1 MWGEYMGKGDD
12 FEKVVENICLL
23 LSKKERINA
32 KIQTKVKMVGD
43 DGATHEIDVLYS
55 FEHFGVYYQVAIE
68 CKNWKNP
75 INISELR
82 NFDYKLNHIGGINGI
97 FISAE
102 SEFQNGA
109 RKVAEYNGIKLV
121 KYENFDIFAIS
132 EYIKYLKPDF
142 ETVGDPFWML
152 MNTDGKTPV
161 EQNSVTPNKILLF
174 SSKKLAE
181 DYKLNN
187 FKEKC
192 NIIVVGVSQE
202 HLKEIQQ
209 FNAHNNIHVCLTDFT
224 KQSIELNQW
233 DIDLYIR
240 ED

>member
-1 MWGEYMGKGDD
+1 MGKGDD
-12 FEKVVENICLL
+12 FEKVVENIYLL

-55 FEHFGVYYQVAIE
+55 FEHFGIFYKVGIE
-68 CKNWKNP
+68 CKNWRKP
-75 INISELR
+75 INVSELR
-82 NFDYKLNHIGGINGI
+82 NFDYKLKHIGGINGV

-109 RKVAEYNGIKLV
+109 FKVSEYNGIKLI
-121 KYENFDIFAIS
+121 KYDDFDTFAMF
-132 EYIKYLKPDF
+132 EYTKYLKPDF
-142 ETVGDPFWML
+142 NTIGDPFWML
-152 MNTDGKTPV
+152 MDTDGKTPI
-161 EQNSVTPNKILLF
+161 EQNSIASNKILLF

-187 FKEKC
+187 FKKEF
-192 NIIVVGVSQE
+192 NIIVVGVSQG

-209 FNAHNNIHVCLTDFT
+209 FNVHNNIHVCLTDFT
-224 KQSIELNQW
+224 KQSVELNRW

>member
-1 MWGEYMGKGDD
+1 MGKGDD
-12 FEKVVENICLL
+12 FEKVIEEIYLR
-23 LSKKERINA
+23 LSIKERINA
-32 KIQTKVKMVGD
+32 KVQRKVAMTGD
-43 DGATHEIDVLYS
+43 DGATHEIDILYS

-75 INISELR
+75 INVGELR

-102 SEFQNGA
+102 SEFQDGA
-109 RKVAEYNGIKLV
+109 CKVAEYNGIKLI
-121 KYENFDIFAIS
+121 KFKDFDVFAM
-132 EYIKYLKPDF
+132 YKNIKYLKPDF
-142 ETVGDPFWML
+142 DVVGDPFWML
-152 MNTDGKTPV
+152 MDTDGETPIA
-161 EQNSVTPNKILLF
+161 QNCIISNTILLF
-174 SSKKLAE
+174 SSKKIAE
-181 DYKLNN
+181 AYKLEN
-187 FKEKC
+187 FENKC

-202 HLKEIQQ
+202 HLKEIQH

-224 KQSIELNQW
+224 QQSVELNKW

>member
-1 MWGEYMGKGDD
+1 MGKGDD
-12 FEKVVENICLL
+12 FEKVVENIYLL

-32 KIQTKVKMVGD
+32 EIQTKVKMVGD

-55 FEHFGVYYQVAIE
+55 FEHFGIFYQVGIE

-75 INISELR
+75 INIGELR

-109 RKVAEYNGIKLV
+109 CKVSEYNGIKLI
-121 KYENFDIFAIS
+121 KYDDFDTFAMS
-132 EYIKYLKPDF
+132 EYTKYLKPDF
-142 ETVGDPFWML
+142 NTIGDPFWML
-152 MNTDGKTPV
+152 MDTDGKTPI
-161 EQNSVTPNKILLF
+161 EQNSIASNKIFLF

-187 FKEKC
+187 FKKEF
-192 NIIVVGVSQE
+192 NIIVVGVSQG

-209 FNAHNNIHVCLTDFT
+209 FNVHNNIHVCLTDFT
-224 KQSIELNQW
+224 KQSIELNRW

>member
-1 MWGEYMGKGDD
+1 MGKGDD
-12 FEKVVENICLL
+12 FEKVVENIYLL
-23 LSKKERINA
+23 LSYKERINA

-55 FEHFGVYYQVAIE
+55 FEHFGVSYQVAIE

-75 INISELR
+75 INIGELR

-102 SEFQNGA
+102 SEFQEGA
-109 RKVAEYNGIKLV
+109 RKVSEYNGIKLV
-121 KYENFDIFAIS
+121 KYEDFDVFAKS
-132 EYIKYLKPDF
+132 EYTKYLIPDF

-152 MNTDGKTPV
+152 MDTDGQTSIK
-161 EQNSVTPNKILLF
+161 QNSVIPNAILLF

-181 DYKLNN
+181 EYKLNN
-187 FKEKC
+187 FNKEC

-209 FNAHNNIHVCLTDFT
+209 FKVYDNIHVCLTDFT
-224 KQSIELNQW
+224 KKRVELSQW

-240 ED
+240 GD

>member
-1 MWGEYMGKGDD
+1 MGKGDD
-12 FEKVVENICLL
+12 FEKVVENIYLL
-23 LSKKERINA
+23 LSKKERINT
-32 KIQTKVKMVGD
+32 KIQTKVKMAGD

-68 CKNWKNP
+68 CKNWKNR
-75 INISELR
+75 INIGELR

-97 FISAE
+97 FISKE
-102 SEFQNGA
+102 SEFQDGA
-109 RKVAEYNGIKLV
+109 RKVADYNGIKLV
-121 KYENFDIFAIS
+121 KYENFDVFAMS
-132 EYIKYLKPDF
+132 EYTKYLKPDF
-142 ETVGDPFWML
+142 ETVGDPFWMI
-152 MNTDGKTPV
+152 MNADGKTSI
-161 EQNSVTPNKILLF
+161 EQNSIIPNTILLF

-181 DYKLNN
+181 DYKIKNC
-187 FKEKC
+187 KKKC

-209 FNAHNNIHVCLTDFT
+209 FKVHDNIHVCLTDFI
-224 KQSIELNQW
+224 KKRVELSQW

>member
-1 MWGEYMGKGDD
+1 MRKGDD

-32 KIQTKVKMVGD
+32 EIQTKVKMVGD

-55 FEHFGVYYQVAIE
+55 FEHFGIFYQVGIE
-68 CKNWKNP
+68 CKNWKNS
-75 INISELR
+75 INVSELR
-82 NFDYKLNHIGGINGI
+82 NFDYKLKHIGGINGV

-109 RKVAEYNGIKLV
+109 CKVSEYNGIKLI
-121 KYENFDIFAIS
+121 KYDEFDTFAMS
-132 EYIKYLKPDF
+132 EYTRYLKPDF
-142 ETVGDPFWML
+142 NTIGDPFWML
-152 MNTDGKTPV
+152 MNTDGKTPI
-161 EQNSVTPNKILLF
+161 EKNSVLSNKILLF

-181 DYKLNN
+181 DYKYKN
-187 FKEKC
+187 FEQEC

-202 HLKEIQQ
+202 HLKEIK
-209 FNAHNNIHVCLTDFT
+209 NINEYNEIPVYLIDFT
-224 KQSIELNQW
+224 LEMAELSQW
-233 DIDLYIR
+233 DIDVYIR

>member
-1 MWGEYMGKGDD
+1 MRKGDD

-32 KIQTKVKMVGD
+32 EIQTKVKMVGD

-55 FEHFGVYYQVAIE
+55 FEHFGIFYQVGIE
-68 CKNWKNP
+68 CKNWKNS
-75 INISELR
+75 INVSELR
-82 NFDYKLNHIGGINGI
+82 NFDYKLKHIGGINGV

-109 RKVAEYNGIKLV
+109 CKVSEYNGIKLI
-121 KYENFDIFAIS
+121 KYDEFDTFAMS
-132 EYIKYLKPDF
+132 EYTRYLKPDF
-142 ETVGDPFWML
+142 NTIGDPFWML
-152 MNTDGKTPV
+152 MNTDGKTPI
-161 EQNSVTPNKILLF
+161 EKNSVLSNKILLF

-181 DYKLNN
+181 DYKYKN
-187 FKEKC
+187 FEQEC

-202 HLKEIQQ
+202 HLKEIK
-209 FNAHNNIHVCLTDFT
+209 NINEYNEIPVYLIDFT
-224 KQSIELNQW
+224 LEMAELSQW
-233 DIDLYIR
+233 DIGLYIR

>member
-1 MWGEYMGKGDD
+1 MGKGDD
-12 FEKVVENICLL
+12 FEKVVEGICKQ
-23 LSKKERINA
+23 LSMKERINA
-32 KIQTKVKMVGD
+32 KVQMKVQMPGD

-68 CKNWKNP
+68 CKNWKKS
-75 INISELR
+75 IKIIELR

-102 SEFQNGA
+102 SEFQDGA

-121 KYENFDIFAIS
+121 KYENFDVFAKS
-132 EYIKYLKPDF
+132 EYTKYLKPDF

-152 MNTDGKTPV
+152 MNTDGKTPI

-187 FKEKC
+187 FKEEC
-192 NIIVVGVSQE
+192 NIIVGVSQE

-209 FNAHNNIHVCLTDFT
+209 FNEHNNIHVCLTDFT
-224 KQSIELNQW
+224 KQSIEVNQW
-233 DIDLYIR
+233 DIGLYIR

>member
-1 MWGEYMGKGDD
+1 MRKGDD
-12 FEKVVENICLL
+12 FEKVVENIYLL

-32 KIQTKVKMVGD
+32 EIQTKVKMVGD

-55 FEHFGVYYQVAIE
+55 FEHFGIFYQVGIE
-68 CKNWKNP
+68 CKNWKNS
-75 INISELR
+75 INVSELR
-82 NFDYKLNHIGGINGI
+82 NFDYKLKHIGGINGV

-109 RKVAEYNGIKLV
+109 CKVSEYNGIKLI
-121 KYENFDIFAIS
+121 KYDEFDTFAMS
-132 EYIKYLKPDF
+132 EYTRYLKPDF
-142 ETVGDPFWML
+142 NTIGDSFWML
-152 MNTDGKTPV
+152 MNTDGKTPI
-161 EQNSVTPNKILLF
+161 EKNSVLSNKILLF

-181 DYKLNN
+181 DYKYKN
-187 FKEKC
+187 FEQEC

-202 HLKEIQQ
+202 HLKEIK
-209 FNAHNNIHVCLTDFT
+209 NINEYDEIPVYLIDFT
-224 KQSIELNQW
+224 LEMAELSQW

>member
-1 MWGEYMGKGDD
+1 MRKGDD

-32 KIQTKVKMVGD
+32 EIQTKVKMVGD

-55 FEHFGVYYQVAIE
+55 FEHFGIFYQVGIE
-68 CKNWKNP
+68 CKNWKNS
-75 INISELR
+75 INVSELR
-82 NFDYKLNHIGGINGI
+82 NFDYKLKHIGGINGV

-109 RKVAEYNGIKLV
+109 CKVSEYNGIKLI
-121 KYENFDIFAIS
+121 KYDEFDTFAMS
-132 EYIKYLKPDF
+132 EYTRYLKPDF
-142 ETVGDPFWML
+142 NTIGDPFCML
-152 MNTDGKTPV
+152 MNTDGKTPI
-161 EQNSVTPNKILLF
+161 EKNSVLSNKILLF

-181 DYKLNN
+181 DYKYKN
-187 FKEKC
+187 FEQEC

-202 HLKEIQQ
+202 HLKEIK
-209 FNAHNNIHVCLTDFT
+209 NINEYDEIPVYLIDFT
-224 KQSIELNQW
+224 LEMAELGQW

-240 ED
+240 EN

>member
-1 MWGEYMGKGDD
+1 MGKGDD
-12 FEKVVENICLL
+12 FEKVVENIYLL

-32 KIQTKVKMVGD
+32 EIQTKVKMVGD

-55 FEHFGVYYQVAIE
+55 FEHFGIFYQVGIE
-68 CKNWKNP
+68 CKNWKNS
-75 INISELR
+75 INVSELR
-82 NFDYKLNHIGGINGI
+82 NFDYKLKHIGGINGV

-109 RKVAEYNGIKLV
+109 CKVSEYNGIKLI
-121 KYENFDIFAIS
+121 KYDDFDTFAMS
-132 EYIKYLKPDF
+132 EYTKYLKPDF
-142 ETVGDPFWML
+142 NTIGDPFWML
-152 MNTDGKTPV
+152 MNTDGKTPI
-161 EQNSVTPNKILLF
+161 EKNSVLSNKILLF

-181 DYKLNN
+181 DYKYKN
-187 FKEKC
+187 FEQEC
-192 NIIVVGVSQE
+192 NIIVVGVSQG

-209 FNAHNNIHVCLTDFT
+209 FNVHNNIHVCLTDFT
-224 KQSIELNQW
+224 KQSVELNRW

>member
-1 MWGEYMGKGDD
+1 MRKGDD

-32 KIQTKVKMVGD
+32 EIQTKVKMVGD

-55 FEHFGVYYQVAIE
+55 FEHFGIFYQVGIE
-68 CKNWKNP
+68 CKNWKNS
-75 INISELR
+75 INVSELR
-82 NFDYKLNHIGGINGI
+82 NFDYKLKHIGGINGV

-109 RKVAEYNGIKLV
+109 CKVSEYNGIKLI
-121 KYENFDIFAIS
+121 KYDEFDTFAMS
-132 EYIKYLKPDF
+132 EYTRYLKPDF
-142 ETVGDPFWML
+142 NTIGDPFWML
-152 MNTDGKTPV
+152 MNTDGKTPI
-161 EQNSVTPNKILLF
+161 EKNSVLSNKILLF

-181 DYKLNN
+181 DYKYKN
-187 FKEKC
+187 FEQEC

-202 HLKEIQQ
+202 HLKEIK
-209 FNAHNNIHVCLTDFT
+209 NINEYNEIPVYLIDFT
-224 KQSIELNQW
+224 LEMAELGQW

-240 ED
+240 EN

>member
-1 MWGEYMGKGDD
+1 MGKGDD
-12 FEKVVENICLL
+12 FEKVVEDICKH
-23 LSKKERINA
+23 LSMKERINA
-32 KIQTKVKMVGD
+32 KVQMKVQMPGD

-68 CKNWKNP
+68 CKNWKNR
-75 INISELR
+75 INIGELR

-102 SEFQNGA
+102 SEFQEGA
-109 RKVAEYNGIKLV
+109 CKVSEYNGIKLV
-121 KYENFDIFAIS
+121 KYEDFEVFAKS
-132 EYIKYLKPDF
+132 EYTKYLKPDF

-152 MNTDGKTPV
+152 MDADGKTSKG
-161 EQNSVTPNKILLF
+161 QNSVISNTILLF

-181 DYKLNN
+181 EYKLNN
-187 FKEKC
+187 FNKEC

-209 FNAHNNIHVCLTDFT
+209 FKVHDNIHVCLTDFT
-224 KQSIELNQW
+224 KKRVELSQW

-240 ED
+240 GD

>member
-1 MWGEYMGKGDD
+1 MGKGDD
-12 FEKVVENICLL
+12 FEKVVENIYLL

-32 KIQTKVKMVGD
+32 KIQAKVKMVGD
-43 DGATHEIDVLYS
+43 DGATHEIDVLYL

-68 CKNWKNP
+68 CKNWKDS
-75 INISELR
+75 INIGELR

-121 KYENFDIFAIS
+121 KYENFDVFAIS

-152 MNTDGKTPV
+152 MNTDGKTPI

-187 FKEKC
+187 FNEEFY
-192 NIIVVGVSQE
+192 IIVVGVSQE
-202 HLKEIQQ
+202 HLKEIKQ

-224 KQSIELNQW
+224 KQSVELNQW

-240 ED
+240 EG